1 MNAADID
8 RLLEQVPVQERRALV
23 PVASA
28 LPALSASART
38 TLGLLLGGRGP
49 AVNETESARQAARQ
63 ERRAEMLRQRD
74 ALWPRVR
81 HAKLLSALRELDSPC
96 GLLLGPTGIGKSSAA
111 RWIAVRYPGVWVHAR
126 ELGAAERHHGLG
138 EGWAPLIRSAVAA
151 RFLYLDDLGT
161 EDPRDL
167 GNLQFVI
174 DARYA
179 AGRATLATSGLTKAE
194 LATYLGAPYVRRLIE
209 QHVQKPAG
217 GELPVLVVD
226 CHPPRAA

>member
-8 RLLEQVPVQERRALV
+8 RLLDQVPVQERRSLV

-28 LPALSASART
+28 LPTLSASAQT

-49 AVNETESARQAARQ
+49 VVNETDGALRAAQ
-63 ERRAEMLRQRD
+63 RRMEVLRQRSEY
-74 ALWPRVR
+74 WPRVR
-81 HAKLLSALRELDSPC
+81 HAKLHSALPALDSPC
-96 GLLLGPTGIGKSSAA
+96 GLLLGPTGIGKTSAA
-111 RWIAVRYPGVWVHAR
+111 RWIAARYPGVWVHAR
-126 ELGAAERHHGLG
+126 ELGAAERHHSLG
-138 EGWAPLIRSAVAA
+138 EGWAPLIRSAIGA

-167 GNLQFVI
+167 GSLQFVI
-174 DARYA
+174 DQRYA
-179 AGRATLATSGLTKAE
+179 AGRATFATSGLTKAE

-209 QHVQKPAG
+209 QHVVKPAG